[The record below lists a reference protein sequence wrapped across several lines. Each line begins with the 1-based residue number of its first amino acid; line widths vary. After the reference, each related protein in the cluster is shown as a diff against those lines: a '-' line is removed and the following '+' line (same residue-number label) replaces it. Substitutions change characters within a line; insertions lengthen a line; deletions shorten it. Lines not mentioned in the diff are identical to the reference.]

1 MPPSGLRRDD
11 GLAKVSMVL
20 YVHDATRAAG
30 GRRPKPL
37 QTLGKRNGKGP
48 PPMWQRI
55 KRIFRSIVGWFIEL
69 GEDPVLILK
78 QNIRDLEDQVPQLN
92 ENLAMIKAQVT
103 LAEKELNKL
112 TEKDEQL
119 TAKIK
124 AALKQNRRDIALNY
138 ATTLEEIRREK
149 TTQENQYTMAKNAF
163 DKAQKVKRA
172 FMLEK
177 ERKIQEAKKA
187 LNAKRQ
193 SEWNDKVANA
203 MESFQV
209 AGIDQTHDEMIDK
222 IEREAAQKE
231 AKLEMAMDNMAVE
244 NYDIEQEAAQLQ
256 ANETLRQFEMEM
268 GLAADTS
275 APPEAAP
282 SEGAEKTIGDIE
294 RELAGG

>member
-1 MPPSGLRRDD
+1 
-11 GLAKVSMVL
+11 
-20 YVHDATRAAG
+20 
-30 GRRPKPL
+30 
-37 QTLGKRNGKGP
+37 
-48 PPMWQRI
+48 MWQRI
-55 KRIFRSIVGWFIEL
+55 KRIFRSIIGWFIEL

-103 LAEKELNKL
+103 LAEKELSKL
-112 TEKDEQL
+112 KEKDEQL

-124 AALKQNRRDIALNY
+124 AALKQGRRDIALNY
-138 ATTLEEIRREK
+138 ATTLEEIRRERSG
-149 TTQENQYTMAKNAF
+149 QEKQYEMAKGAF

-193 SEWNDKVANA
+193 SEWNEKVANA

-244 NYDIEQEAAQLQ
+244 HYDIEQEAANLQ

-275 APPEAAP
+275 APPEAAKD
-282 SEGAEKTIGDIE
+282 GAEKTIGDIE